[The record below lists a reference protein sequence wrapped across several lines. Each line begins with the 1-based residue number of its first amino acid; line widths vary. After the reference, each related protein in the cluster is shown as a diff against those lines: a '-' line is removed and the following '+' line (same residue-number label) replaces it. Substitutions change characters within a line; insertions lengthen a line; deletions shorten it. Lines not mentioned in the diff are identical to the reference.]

1 MENSHLKF
9 LPTAKITLYQSTSP
23 PVNQFSSKPGH
34 RFDVSSVKKS
44 YLSRAIRFSIEK
56 MLTVGIISLGC
67 PKNQSDSEVLI
78 GHILDA
84 GMQLTADPREADA
97 VVVNTCSFILD
108 ARTESLDAVKEM
120 AREAKRRGKKRP
132 LKIIVAGCMPQRY
145 GERVREMIPQAD
157 AFIGID
163 QLEKIGEIIEKL
175 CTVGTC
181 GNAEKSLA
189 GTRGNAAAVPVI
201 TTKRPHYIP
210 DYATPRA
217 RLTLPHIANVKI
229 AEGCNHGCAFCAI
242 PGIRGR
248 HRSRAVADIVAE
260 VKTLVQVNGVKE
272 INLIS
277 QDTTYYGM
285 DTWTKTR
292 AGKTTK
298 VSSEQGDSLAT
309 LLRALNRIRG
319 DFWIRVFYTHPAHWS
334 DELISVFAKCKK
346 VVPYVDIPLQHISD
360 AMLASMR
367 RETDGKHIRDL
378 IKKIRKGVP
387 GVVIRSTFIVGFP
400 GETQADF
407 DALTAFLA
415 EEKFD
420 RVGVF
425 RYSLE
430 ENTIAA
436 KMDGQIPNAEKVR
449 RYNVAMTLLQ
459 KISRERMRSRVG
471 EKLRV
476 LVDAPGIARTA
487 GDGYE
492 VDGVVFVPKTLPVG
506 EFADVIVTGY
516 KAYDL
521 IAKSASV
528 PAA

>member
-1 MENSHLKF
+1 
-9 LPTAKITLYQSTSP
+9 
-23 PVNQFSSKPGH
+23 
-34 RFDVSSVKKS
+34 
-44 YLSRAIRFSIEK
+44 
-56 MLTVGIISLGC
+56 MLTVGIVSLGC

-84 GMQLTADPREADA
+84 GMRLTADPREADA

-108 ARTESLDAVKEM
+108 ARNESLEAVAQM
-120 AREAKRRGKKRP
+120 AREAKRRGRKRP
-132 LKIIVAGCMPQRY
+132 LKIVVAGCMPQRY
-145 GERVREMIPQAD
+145 GEAVRGMMPKAD

-163 QLEKIGEIIEKL
+163 QLGQIAKIIEKL
-175 CTVGTC
+175 CAAGD
-181 GNAEKSLA
+181 GNAPAA
-189 GTRGNAAAVPVI
+189 GTREEEPDAAPRVLVS
-201 TTKRPHYIP
+201 KRPRYIP

-217 RLTLPHIANVKI
+217 RLTLPHVANVKI

-248 HRSRAVADIVAE
+248 HRSRAIADVVAE

-346 VVPYVDIPLQHISD
+346 VVPYVDIPLQHIAD
-360 AMLASMR
+360 GMLAAMR
-367 RETDGKHIRDL
+367 RETDGKHIREL
-378 IKKIRKGVP
+378 IAKIRKGVP

-400 GETQADF
+400 GETREDF
-407 DALTAFLA
+407 DELTAFLE

-425 RYSLE
+425 RYSQE
-430 ENTIAA
+430 ENTAA
-436 KMDGQIPNAEKVR
+436 ALMENQVPNAEKVR

-476 LVDAPGIARTA
+476 LVDEPGVARTA

-492 VDGVVFVPKTLPVG
+492 VDGVVFVPKSLPVG
-506 EFADVIVTGY
+506 EFADVVVTGY

-521 IAKSASV
+521 IAK
-528 PAA
+528 PAEI

>member
-1 MENSHLKF
+1 
-9 LPTAKITLYQSTSP
+9 
-23 PVNQFSSKPGH
+23 
-34 RFDVSSVKKS
+34 
-44 YLSRAIRFSIEK
+44 
-56 MLTVGIISLGC
+56 MLTVGIVSLGC

-84 GMQLTADPREADA
+84 GMRLTADPREADA

-108 ARTESLDAVKEM
+108 ARNESLEAVAQM
-120 AREAKRRGKKRP
+120 AREAKRRGRKRP
-132 LKIIVAGCMPQRY
+132 LKIVVAGCMPQRY
-145 GERVREMIPQAD
+145 GEAVRGMMPKAD

-163 QLEKIGEIIEKL
+163 QLGQIAKIIEKL
-175 CTVGTC
+175 CAAGD
-181 GNAEKSLA
+181 GNAPAA
-189 GTRGNAAAVPVI
+189 GTREEEPDAAPRVLVS
-201 TTKRPHYIP
+201 KRPRYIP

-217 RLTLPHIANVKI
+217 RLTLPHVANVKI

-248 HRSRAVADIVAE
+248 HRSRAIADVVAE

-334 DELISVFAKCKK
+334 DELISVFARCKK
-346 VVPYVDIPLQHISD
+346 VVPYVDIPLQHIAD
-360 AMLASMR
+360 GMLAAMR
-367 RETDGKHIRDL
+367 RETDGKHIREL
-378 IKKIRKGVP
+378 IAKIRKGVP

-400 GETQADF
+400 GETREDF
-407 DALTAFLA
+407 DELTAFLE

-425 RYSLE
+425 RYSQE
-430 ENTIAA
+430 ENTAA
-436 KMDGQIPNAEKVR
+436 ALMENQVPNAEKVR

-476 LVDAPGIARTA
+476 LVDEPGVARTA

-492 VDGVVFVPKTLPVG
+492 VDGVVFVPKSLPVG
-506 EFADVIVTGY
+506 EFADVVVTGY

-521 IAKSASV
+521 IAK
-528 PAA
+528 PAES

>member
-1 MENSHLKF
+1 
-9 LPTAKITLYQSTSP
+9 
-23 PVNQFSSKPGH
+23 
-34 RFDVSSVKKS
+34 
-44 YLSRAIRFSIEK
+44 
-56 MLTVGIISLGC
+56 MLTVGIVSLGC

-84 GMQLTADPREADA
+84 GMRLTADPREADA

-108 ARTESLDAVKEM
+108 AREESLDAVAQM
-120 AREAKRRGKKRP
+120 AREAKRRGRKRP
-132 LKIIVAGCMPQRY
+132 LKIVVAGCMPQRY
-145 GERVREMIPQAD
+145 GEAVRGMMPKAD

-163 QLEKIGEIIEKL
+163 QLGQIATIIEKL
-175 CTVGTC
+175 CAAGD
-181 GNAEKSLA
+181 GNAPAA
-189 GTRGNAAAVPVI
+189 GTRAEPDAAPRVQVSR
-201 TTKRPHYIP
+201 RPRYIP
-210 DYATPRA
+210 DYETPRA

-248 HRSRAVADIVAE
+248 HRSRAIADVVAE

-334 DELISVFAKCKK
+334 DELISVFAKCRK

-360 AMLASMR
+360 GMLSAMR

-378 IKKIRKGVP
+378 IAKIRRGVP

-407 DALTAFLA
+407 DELTAFL
-415 EEKFD
+415 EEQKFD

-425 RYSLE
+425 RYSQE
-430 ENTIAA
+430 ENTVAA
-436 KMDGQIPNAEKVR
+436 LMENQIPNAEKVR

-476 LVDAPGIARTA
+476 LVDEPGVARTA

-492 VDGVVFVPKTLPVG
+492 VDGVVFVPKSLPVG
-506 EFADVIVTGY
+506 EFADVVVTGY

-521 IAKSASV
+521 IAR
-528 PAA
+528 PTE

>member
-1 MENSHLKF
+1 
-9 LPTAKITLYQSTSP
+9 
-23 PVNQFSSKPGH
+23 
-34 RFDVSSVKKS
+34 
-44 YLSRAIRFSIEK
+44 

-78 GHILDA
+78 GHILNA
-84 GMQLTADPREADA
+84 GMRLTADPREADA

-108 ARTESLDAVKEM
+108 ARKESFDAVAQM

-145 GERVREMIPQAD
+145 GEGVREMMPKAD
-157 AFIGID
+157 AFVGID
-163 QLEKIGEIIEKL
+163 QLGQIAKIIEKL
-175 CTVGTC
+175 C
-181 GNAEKSLA
+181 ADD
-189 GTRGNAAAVPVI
+189 RGNAPAAGTPDAPAHVFVSKHP
-201 TTKRPHYIP
+201 RYIP

-285 DTWTKTR
+285 DTWKKTR
-292 AGKTTK
+292 VGKTTK
-298 VSSEQGDSLAT
+298 VSSEEGDSLAT

-360 AMLASMR
+360 SMLAAMR

-407 DALTAFLA
+407 DALTTFLA

-425 RYSLE
+425 RYSRE
-430 ENTIAA
+430 ENTLAA
-436 KMDGQIPNAEKVR
+436 KMDNQIPSAEKIR
-449 RYNVAMTLLQ
+449 RYNAAMTLLQ

-471 EKLRV
+471 KKLRV

-492 VDGVVFVPKTLPVG
+492 VDGIVFVPKTLPVG
-506 EFADVIVTGY
+506 EFADVVVTGY

-521 IAKSASV
+521 IARPIPV

>member
-1 MENSHLKF
+1 
-9 LPTAKITLYQSTSP
+9 
-23 PVNQFSSKPGH
+23 
-34 RFDVSSVKKS
+34 
-44 YLSRAIRFSIEK
+44 
-56 MLTVGIISLGC
+56 MLTVGIVSLGC

-84 GMQLTADPREADA
+84 GMRLTADPREADA

-108 ARTESLDAVKEM
+108 ARNESLEAVAQM
-120 AREAKRRGKKRP
+120 AREAKRRGRKRP
-132 LKIIVAGCMPQRY
+132 LKIVVAGCMPQRY
-145 GERVREMIPQAD
+145 GEAVRGMMPKAD

-163 QLEKIGEIIEKL
+163 QLGQIAKIIEKL
-175 CTVGTC
+175 CAAGD
-181 GNAEKSLA
+181 GNVPAA
-189 GTRGNAAAVPVI
+189 GTREEEPDAAPRVLVS
-201 TTKRPHYIP
+201 KRPRYIP

-217 RLTLPHIANVKI
+217 RLTLPHVANVKI

-248 HRSRAVADIVAE
+248 HRSRAIADVVAE

-334 DELISVFAKCKK
+334 NELISVFAKCRK

-360 AMLASMR
+360 GMLSAMR

-378 IKKIRKGVP
+378 IAKIRRGVP

-400 GETQADF
+400 GETRADF
-407 DALTAFLA
+407 DELTAFL
-415 EEKFD
+415 EEQKFD

-425 RYSLE
+425 RYSQE
-430 ENTIAA
+430 ENTAA
-436 KMDGQIPNAEKVR
+436 ALMENQIPNAEKVR

-476 LVDAPGIARTA
+476 LVDEPGVARTA

-492 VDGVVFVPKTLPVG
+492 VDGVVFVPKSLPVG
-506 EFADVIVTGY
+506 EFADVVVTGY

-521 IAKSASV
+521 IAR
-528 PAA
+528 PAE

>member
-1 MENSHLKF
+1 
-9 LPTAKITLYQSTSP
+9 
-23 PVNQFSSKPGH
+23 
-34 RFDVSSVKKS
+34 
-44 YLSRAIRFSIEK
+44 
-56 MLTVGIISLGC
+56 MLTVGIVSLGC

-84 GMQLTADPREADA
+84 GMRLTADPREADA

-108 ARTESLDAVKEM
+108 ARNESLEAVAQM
-120 AREAKRRGKKRP
+120 AREAKRRGRKRP
-132 LKIIVAGCMPQRY
+132 LKIVVAGCMPQRY
-145 GERVREMIPQAD
+145 GEAVRGMMPKAD

-163 QLEKIGEIIEKL
+163 QLGQIAKIIEKL
-175 CTVGTC
+175 CAAGD
-181 GNAEKSLA
+181 GNAPAA
-189 GTRGNAAAVPVI
+189 GTREEEPDAAPRVLVS
-201 TTKRPHYIP
+201 KRPRYIP

-217 RLTLPHIANVKI
+217 RLTLPHVANVKI

-248 HRSRAVADIVAE
+248 HRSRAIADVVAE

-346 VVPYVDIPLQHISD
+346 VVPYVDIPLQHIAD
-360 AMLASMR
+360 GMLAAMR
-367 RETDGKHIRDL
+367 RETDGKHIREL
-378 IKKIRKGVP
+378 IAKIRKGVP

-400 GETQADF
+400 GETREEF
-407 DALTAFLA
+407 DELTAFLE

-425 RYSLE
+425 RYSQE
-430 ENTIAA
+430 ENTAA
-436 KMDGQIPNAEKVR
+436 ALMENQIPNAEKVR

-476 LVDAPGIARTA
+476 LVDEPGVARTA

-492 VDGVVFVPKTLPVG
+492 VDGVVFVPKSLPVG
-506 EFADVIVTGY
+506 EFADVVVTGY

-521 IAKSASV
+521 IAR
-528 PAA
+528 PAAK

>member
-1 MENSHLKF
+1 
-9 LPTAKITLYQSTSP
+9 
-23 PVNQFSSKPGH
+23 
-34 RFDVSSVKKS
+34 
-44 YLSRAIRFSIEK
+44 
-56 MLTVGIISLGC
+56 MLTVGIVSLGC

-84 GMQLTADPREADA
+84 GMRLTADPREADA

-108 ARTESLDAVKEM
+108 AREESLEAVAQM

-132 LKIIVAGCMPQRY
+132 LKIVVAGCMPQRY
-145 GERVREMIPQAD
+145 GEAVRGMMPKAD

-163 QLEKIGEIIEKL
+163 ELEKIAPLIRRL
-175 CTVGTC
+175 C
-181 GNAEKSLA
+181 GNAAEASA
-189 GTRGNAAAVPVI
+189 SGTPAPVAVS
-201 TTKRPHYIP
+201 KRPHYIP
-210 DYATPRA
+210 DAGTPRA

-248 HRSRAVADIVAE
+248 HRSRAVADVVAE

-334 DELISVFAKCKK
+334 DELISVFAKCRK

-360 AMLASMR
+360 GMLSAMR

-378 IKKIRKGVP
+378 IAKIRRGVP

-400 GETQADF
+400 GETRADF
-407 DALTAFLA
+407 EELAAFLA
-415 EEKFD
+415 EQKFD

-425 RYSLE
+425 RYSKE
-430 ENTIAA
+430 ENTAA
-436 KMDGQIPNAEKVR
+436 ALMENQVSNAEKVR

-476 LVDAPGIARTA
+476 LVDEPGIARTA

-492 VDGVVFVPKTLPVG
+492 VDGVVFVPKSLPVG
-506 EFADVIVTGY
+506 EFADVVVTGF

-521 IAKSASV
+521 IAK
-528 PAA
+528 PLD

>member
-1 MENSHLKF
+1 M
-9 LPTAKITLYQSTSP
+9 
-23 PVNQFSSKPGH
+23 
-34 RFDVSSVKKS
+34 R
-44 YLSRAIRFSIEK
+44 
-56 MLTVGIISLGC
+56 TVGIISLGC

-97 VVVNTCSFILD
+97 IVVNTCSFILD
-108 ARTESLDAVKEM
+108 ARKESLEAVSEM
-120 AREAKRRGKKRP
+120 AREAKRRKNRRP

-145 GERVREMIPQAD
+145 GDKVREMIPKAD

-163 QLEKIGEIIEKL
+163 ELGKIAPLIDKL
-175 CTVGTC
+175 C
-181 GNAEKSLA
+181 GNATTGKEQ
-189 GTRGNAAAVPVI
+189 GEPPVFVS
-201 TTKRPHYIP
+201 KRPKYIP

-242 PGIRGR
+242 PGIRGK
-248 HRSRAVADIVAE
+248 HRSRSVDDIVAE

-285 DTWTKTR
+285 DTWKNVR
-292 AGKTTK
+292 VGKTTK
-298 VSSEQGDSLAT
+298 VSSEEGDSLAT

-360 AMLASMR
+360 NMLGEMN
-367 RETDGKHIRDL
+367 RETDGKYIRDL
-378 IKKIRKGVP
+378 MTKIRKRIP
-387 GVVIRSTFIVGFP
+387 NVVVRSTFIVGFP
-400 GETQADF
+400 GETPEDF
-407 DALTAFLA
+407 AELENFLA

-425 RYSLE
+425 QYSKE
-430 ENTIAA
+430 ENTSAALKPNQIA
-436 KMDGQIPNAEKVR
+436 PAEKVR
-449 RYNVAMTLLQ
+449 RWNRLMTLLQ
-459 KISRERMRSRVG
+459 KNSREKMRSRVG
-471 EKLRV
+471 EKIRV
-476 LVDAPGIARTA
+476 LVDEPGIARTA
-487 GDGYE
+487 GDGFE
-492 VDGVVFVPKTLPVG
+492 VDGLVYVPKSIPAGT
-506 EFADVIVTGY
+506 FAEVTVVGY

-521 IAKSASV
+521 IAK
-528 PAA
+528 

>member
-1 MENSHLKF
+1 
-9 LPTAKITLYQSTSP
+9 
-23 PVNQFSSKPGH
+23 
-34 RFDVSSVKKS
+34 
-44 YLSRAIRFSIEK
+44 
-56 MLTVGIISLGC
+56 MLTVGIVSLGC

-84 GMQLTADPREADA
+84 GMRLTADPREADA

-108 ARTESLDAVKEM
+108 ARNESLEAVAQM
-120 AREAKRRGKKRP
+120 AREAKRRGRKRP
-132 LKIIVAGCMPQRY
+132 LKIVVAGCMPQRY
-145 GERVREMIPQAD
+145 GEAVRGMMPKAD

-163 QLEKIGEIIEKL
+163 QLGQIAKIIEKL
-175 CTVGTC
+175 CAAGD
-181 GNAEKSLA
+181 GNAPAA
-189 GTRGNAAAVPVI
+189 GTREEEPDAAPRVLVS
-201 TTKRPHYIP
+201 KRPRYIP

-217 RLTLPHIANVKI
+217 RLTLPHVANVKI

-248 HRSRAVADIVAE
+248 HRSRAIADVVAE

-346 VVPYVDIPLQHISD
+346 VVPYVDIPLQHIAD
-360 AMLASMR
+360 GMLAAMR
-367 RETDGKHIRDL
+367 RETDGKHIREL
-378 IKKIRKGVP
+378 IAKIRKGVP
-387 GVVIRSTFIVGFP
+387 GIVIRSTFIVGFP
-400 GETQADF
+400 GETREDF
-407 DALTAFLA
+407 DELTAFLE

-425 RYSLE
+425 RYSQE
-430 ENTIAA
+430 ENTAA
-436 KMDGQIPNAEKVR
+436 ALMENQVPNAEKVR

-476 LVDAPGIARTA
+476 LVDEPGVARTA

-492 VDGVVFVPKTLPVG
+492 VDGVVFVPKSLPVG
-506 EFADVIVTGY
+506 EFADVVVTGY

-521 IAKSASV
+521 IAK
-528 PAA
+528 PAET

>member
-1 MENSHLKF
+1 M
-9 LPTAKITLYQSTSP
+9 T
-23 PVNQFSSKPGH
+23 
-34 RFDVSSVKKS
+34 
-44 YLSRAIRFSIEK
+44 
-56 MLTVGIISLGC
+56 TVGIVSLGC

-78 GHILDA
+78 GRLLEA
-84 GMQLTADPREADA
+84 GMNLTADPREADA

-108 ARTESLDAVKEM
+108 AREESLEAISEM
-120 AREAKRRGKKRP
+120 AKEAKRRRKSAKP

-145 GERVREMIPQAD
+145 GEKIREMIPQAD

-163 QLEKIGEIIEKL
+163 ELGKIAPLVEKL
-175 CTVGTC
+175 C
-181 GNAEKSLA
+181 A
-189 GTRGNAAAVPVI
+189 GKPLSKDGLVPVAV
-201 TTKRPHYIP
+201 TKRPRYIP
-210 DYATPRA
+210 DYETPRA

-242 PGIRGR
+242 PGIRGK
-248 HRSRAVADIVAE
+248 HRSRPIDDIVAE

-285 DTWTKTR
+285 DTWKQTR

-298 VSSEQGDSLAT
+298 VSSEEGDSLAT

-360 AMLASMR
+360 NMLSAMK
-367 RETDGKHIRDL
+367 RETDGKYIRDL
-378 IKKIRKGVP
+378 IKKIRKGIP
-387 GVVIRSTFIVGFP
+387 KAVIRSTFIVGFP
-400 GETQADF
+400 GETQEDYEE
-407 DALTAFLA
+407 LSAFLA

-425 RYSLE
+425 QYSKE
-430 ENTIAA
+430 ENTRAA
-436 KMDGQIPNAEKVR
+436 LMDNQVAPAEKVR
-449 RYNVAMTLLQ
+449 RWNATMVLLQ

-471 EKLRV
+471 EKIRV
-476 LVDAPGIARTA
+476 LVDEPGIARAT
-487 GDGYE
+487 GDGFE
-492 VDGVVFVPKTLPVG
+492 VDGVVYVPKSLPVG
-506 EFADVIVTGY
+506 EFAEVTVTGY

-521 IAKSASV
+521 IAK
-528 PAA
+528 

>member
-1 MENSHLKF
+1 
-9 LPTAKITLYQSTSP
+9 
-23 PVNQFSSKPGH
+23 
-34 RFDVSSVKKS
+34 
-44 YLSRAIRFSIEK
+44 
-56 MLTVGIISLGC
+56 MLTVGIVSLGC

-84 GMQLTADPREADA
+84 GMRLTADPREADA

-108 ARTESLDAVKEM
+108 ARNESLEAVAQM
-120 AREAKRRGKKRP
+120 AREAKRRGRKRP
-132 LKIIVAGCMPQRY
+132 LKIVVAGCMPQRY
-145 GERVREMIPQAD
+145 GEAVRGMMPKAD

-163 QLEKIGEIIEKL
+163 QLGQIAKIIEKL
-175 CTVGTC
+175 CAAGD
-181 GNAEKSLA
+181 GNAPAA
-189 GTRGNAAAVPVI
+189 GTREEEPDAAPCVLVS
-201 TTKRPHYIP
+201 KRPRYIP

-217 RLTLPHIANVKI
+217 RLTLPHVANVKI

-248 HRSRAVADIVAE
+248 HRSRAIADVVAE

-346 VVPYVDIPLQHISD
+346 VVPYVDIPLQHIAD
-360 AMLASMR
+360 GMLAAMR
-367 RETDGKHIRDL
+367 RETDGKHIREL
-378 IKKIRKGVP
+378 IAKIRKGVP

-400 GETQADF
+400 GETRENF
-407 DALTAFLA
+407 DELTAFLE

-425 RYSLE
+425 RYSQE
-430 ENTIAA
+430 ENTAA
-436 KMDGQIPNAEKVR
+436 ALMENQVPNAEKVR

-476 LVDAPGIARTA
+476 LVDEPGVARTA

-492 VDGVVFVPKTLPVG
+492 VDGVVFVPKSLPVG
-506 EFADVIVTGY
+506 EFADVVVTGY

-521 IAKSASV
+521 IAK
-528 PAA
+528 PAES

>member
-1 MENSHLKF
+1 M
-9 LPTAKITLYQSTSP
+9 T
-23 PVNQFSSKPGH
+23 
-34 RFDVSSVKKS
+34 
-44 YLSRAIRFSIEK
+44 
-56 MLTVGIISLGC
+56 TVGIVSLGC

-78 GHILDA
+78 GRLLEA
-84 GMQLTADPREADA
+84 GMNLTADPREADA

-108 ARTESLDAVKEM
+108 AREESLEAISEM
-120 AREAKRRGKKRP
+120 AKEAKRRRKSAKP

-145 GERVREMIPQAD
+145 GEKIREMIPQAD

-163 QLEKIGEIIEKL
+163 ELGKIALLVEKL
-175 CTVGTC
+175 C
-181 GNAEKSLA
+181 A
-189 GTRGNAAAVPVI
+189 GKPLSKDGLVPVAV
-201 TTKRPHYIP
+201 TKRPRYIP
-210 DYATPRA
+210 DYETPRA

-242 PGIRGR
+242 PGIRGK
-248 HRSRAVADIVAE
+248 HRSRPIDDIVAE

-285 DTWTKTR
+285 DTWKQTR

-298 VSSEQGDSLAT
+298 VSSEEGDSLAT

-360 AMLASMR
+360 NMLSAMK
-367 RETDGKHIRDL
+367 RETDGKYIRDL
-378 IKKIRKGVP
+378 IKKIRKGIP
-387 GVVIRSTFIVGFP
+387 KAVIRSTFIVGFP
-400 GETQADF
+400 GETQEDYEE
-407 DALTAFLA
+407 LSAFLA

-425 RYSLE
+425 QYSKE
-430 ENTIAA
+430 ENTRAA
-436 KMDGQIPNAEKVR
+436 LMDNQVAPAEKVR
-449 RYNVAMTLLQ
+449 RWNATMVLLQ

-471 EKLRV
+471 EKIRV
-476 LVDAPGIARTA
+476 LVDEPGIARAA
-487 GDGYE
+487 GDGFE
-492 VDGVVFVPKTLPVG
+492 VDGVVYVPKSLPVG
-506 EFADVIVTGY
+506 EFAEVTVTGY

-521 IAKSASV
+521 IAK
-528 PAA
+528 

>member
-1 MENSHLKF
+1 
-9 LPTAKITLYQSTSP
+9 
-23 PVNQFSSKPGH
+23 
-34 RFDVSSVKKS
+34 
-44 YLSRAIRFSIEK
+44 
-56 MLTVGIISLGC
+56 MLTVGIVSLGC

-84 GMQLTADPREADA
+84 GMRLTADPREADA

-108 ARTESLDAVKEM
+108 ARNESLEAVAQM
-120 AREAKRRGKKRP
+120 AREAKRRGRKRP
-132 LKIIVAGCMPQRY
+132 LKIVVAGCMPQRY
-145 GERVREMIPQAD
+145 GEAVRGMMPKAD

-163 QLEKIGEIIEKL
+163 QLGQIAKIIEKL
-175 CTVGTC
+175 CAAGD
-181 GNAEKSLA
+181 GNAPAA
-189 GTRGNAAAVPVI
+189 GTREEEPDAAPRVLVS
-201 TTKRPHYIP
+201 KRPRYIP

-217 RLTLPHIANVKI
+217 RLTLPHVANVKI

-248 HRSRAVADIVAE
+248 HRSRAIADVVAE

-346 VVPYVDIPLQHISD
+346 VVPYVDIPLQHIAD
-360 AMLASMR
+360 GMLAAMR
-367 RETDGKHIRDL
+367 RETDGKHIREL
-378 IKKIRKGVP
+378 IAKIRKGVP

-400 GETQADF
+400 GETREDF
-407 DALTAFLA
+407 DELTAFLE

-425 RYSLE
+425 RYSQE
-430 ENTIAA
+430 ENTAA
-436 KMDGQIPNAEKVR
+436 ALMENQVPNAEKVR

-476 LVDAPGIARTA
+476 LVDEPGVARTA

-492 VDGVVFVPKTLPVG
+492 VDGVVFVPKSLPVG
-506 EFADVIVTGY
+506 EFADVVVTGY

-521 IAKSASV
+521 IAK
-528 PAA
+528 PAES

>member
-1 MENSHLKF
+1 M
-9 LPTAKITLYQSTSP
+9 T
-23 PVNQFSSKPGH
+23 
-34 RFDVSSVKKS
+34 
-44 YLSRAIRFSIEK
+44 
-56 MLTVGIISLGC
+56 TVGIVSLGC

-78 GHILDA
+78 GRLLEA
-84 GMQLTADPREADA
+84 GMNLTADPREADA

-108 ARTESLDAVKEM
+108 AREESLEAISEM
-120 AREAKRRGKKRP
+120 AKEAKRRRKSAKP

-145 GERVREMIPQAD
+145 GEKIREMIPQAD

-163 QLEKIGEIIEKL
+163 ELGKIAPLVEKL
-175 CTVGTC
+175 CSGKPVSKDG
-181 GNAEKSLA
+181 LPPV
-189 GTRGNAAAVPVI
+189 AV
-201 TTKRPHYIP
+201 TKRPRYIP
-210 DYATPRA
+210 DYETPRA

-242 PGIRGR
+242 PGIRGK
-248 HRSRAVADIVAE
+248 HRSRPIDDIVAE

-285 DTWTKTR
+285 DTWKQTR

-298 VSSEQGDSLAT
+298 VSSEEGDSLAT

-360 AMLASMR
+360 NMLSAMK
-367 RETDGKHIRDL
+367 RETDGKYIRDL
-378 IKKIRKGVP
+378 IKKIRKGIP
-387 GVVIRSTFIVGFP
+387 QAVIRSTFIVGFP
-400 GETQADF
+400 GETQEDYEE
-407 DALTAFLA
+407 LSAFLA

-425 RYSLE
+425 QYSKE
-430 ENTIAA
+430 ENTRAA
-436 KMDGQIPNAEKVR
+436 LMDNQVAPAEKVR
-449 RYNVAMTLLQ
+449 RWNATMVLLQ

-471 EKLRV
+471 ETIRV
-476 LVDAPGIARTA
+476 LVDEPGIARAA
-487 GDGYE
+487 GDGFD
-492 VDGVVFVPKTLPVG
+492 VDGVVYVPKSLPVG
-506 EFADVIVTGY
+506 EFAEVTVTGY

-521 IAKSASV
+521 IAK
-528 PAA
+528 

>member
-1 MENSHLKF
+1 
-9 LPTAKITLYQSTSP
+9 
-23 PVNQFSSKPGH
+23 
-34 RFDVSSVKKS
+34 
-44 YLSRAIRFSIEK
+44 
-56 MLTVGIISLGC
+56 MLTVGIVSLGC

-84 GMQLTADPREADA
+84 GMRLTADPREADA

-108 ARTESLDAVKEM
+108 AREESLDAVAQM

-132 LKIIVAGCMPQRY
+132 LKIVVAGCMPQRY
-145 GERVREMIPQAD
+145 GEAVRGMMPKAD

-163 QLEKIGEIIEKL
+163 QLGQIATVIRKL
-175 CTVGTC
+175 CASSDAAD
-181 GNAEKSLA
+181 GNASAA
-189 GTRGNAAAVPVI
+189 GTGEVAAQRVLVSR
-201 TTKRPHYIP
+201 RPRYIP

-248 HRSRAVADIVAE
+248 HRSRAVADVVAE
-260 VKTLVQVNGVKE
+260 VRTLVQVNGVKE

-334 DELISVFAKCKK
+334 DELISVFAKCRK

-360 AMLASMR
+360 GMLSAMR

-378 IKKIRKGVP
+378 IAKIRRGVP

-400 GETQADF
+400 GETREDF
-407 DALTAFLA
+407 EELTAFL
-415 EEKFD
+415 EEQKFD

-425 RYSLE
+425 RYSQE
-430 ENTIAA
+430 ENTAA
-436 KMDGQIPNAEKVR
+436 ALMENQIPNAEKVR

-476 LVDAPGIARTA
+476 LVDEPGVARTA

-492 VDGVVFVPKTLPVG
+492 VDGVVLVPKSLPVG
-506 EFADVIVTGY
+506 EFADVVVTGY

-521 IAKSASV
+521 IAK
-528 PAA
+528 PAE

>member
-1 MENSHLKF
+1 MF
-9 LPTAKITLYQSTSP
+9 
-23 PVNQFSSKPGH
+23 
-34 RFDVSSVKKS
+34 
-44 YLSRAIRFSIEK
+44 
-56 MLTVGIISLGC
+56 TVGIVSLGC

-78 GHILDA
+78 GHILES
-84 GMQLTADPREADA
+84 GMNLTADPREADA

-108 ARTESLDAVKEM
+108 ARKESLEAISEM
-120 AREAKRRGKKRP
+120 AKEAKRRRKSAKP

-145 GERVREMIPQAD
+145 GEKIREMIPQAD

-163 QLEKIGEIIEKL
+163 ELEKISPLVEKL
-175 CTVGTC
+175 C
-181 GNAEKSLA
+181 GNTKKTLTKDGS
-189 GTRGNAAAVPVI
+189 VPVAV
-201 TTKRPHYIP
+201 TKRPRYIP
-210 DYATPRA
+210 DYTTPRA

-242 PGIRGR
+242 PGIRGK
-248 HRSRAVADIVAE
+248 HRSRAIDDIVAE

-277 QDTTYYGM
+277 QDTTYFGM

-292 AGKTTK
+292 VGKTTK
-298 VSSEQGDSLAT
+298 VSSEEGDSLAT

-360 AMLASMR
+360 NMLSAMN
-367 RETDGKHIRDL
+367 RETDGKYIRNL
-378 IKKIRKGVP
+378 ITKIRKGIP
-387 GVVIRSTFIVGFP
+387 NVVIRSTFIVGFP
-400 GETQADF
+400 GETREDF
-407 DALTAFLA
+407 EELSAFLA

-425 RYSLE
+425 QYSKE
-430 ENTIAA
+430 ENTRAA
-436 KMDGQIPNAEKVR
+436 LMPSQVVPAEKVR
-449 RYNVAMTLLQ
+449 RWNAAMVLLQ

-471 EKLRV
+471 EKIRV
-476 LVDAPGIARTA
+476 LVDEPGIARTA
-487 GDGYE
+487 GDGFE
-492 VDGVVFVPKTLPVG
+492 VDGLVFVPKSLPVG
-506 EFADVIVTGY
+506 EFAEVTITGY

-521 IAKSASV
+521 IAK
-528 PAA
+528 